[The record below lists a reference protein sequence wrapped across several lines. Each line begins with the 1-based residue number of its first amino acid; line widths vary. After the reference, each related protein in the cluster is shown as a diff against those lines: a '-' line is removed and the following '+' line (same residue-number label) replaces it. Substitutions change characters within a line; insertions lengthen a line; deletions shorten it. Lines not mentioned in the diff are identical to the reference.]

1 MRGATLRVRSARLHV
16 AAATLLLCAVGLP
29 AQTPAP
35 RTPPKAARQALNR
48 AEEAEGKKRIPEA
61 RQYYESAVALYPD
74 YAEAWCGLGL
84 LQAEQDEFAAAM
96 RSFRRALASDPK
108 QICPYLPLA
117 MLEHGAKDWPALLE
131 VTDRMLRLDSIDYP
145 LAHLL
150 NAVAHYNLGDYDEA
164 AKAARAAEALD
175 NRSFPEIWG
184 LLGWVEA
191 RRGNDAAAA
200 EQFQKYLKAAPMG
213 QGADLIREKLS
224 LLAARLPHVP
234 LASALTP
241 TFSVDADLVLVQF
254 EVVPRRGRSAP
265 QLTPGDIEIRE
276 GGVLQHVAI
285 LENAREDRSTVP
297 IEISL
302 LFDCSGSVTSAG
314 ALDPYVFQETIFDE
328 YPNISIAIY
337 AFSDK
342 LTRLTKP
349 TRDARV
355 LKKAMDAVLTV
366 PSSNTRLFGAIA
378 NAAQEAADGRSGV
391 ARKML
396 IFSDG
401 VSNSAD
407 QSDMKLRSDAAST
420 ARRLG
425 VPLYPVLLDTP
436 DAVESPRSGYVVD
449 SVGPSL
455 RSFAGLGAATAGRA
469 FLHIKPATAL
479 HEVLKF
485 LSDDVLPNT
494 YVAGYYPASP
504 GQDKPHEV
512 QVVLRD
518 RSKGE
523 LTGGSRIVVH

>member
-1 MRGATLRVRSARLHV
+1 MSRVTLRMSRAKLHV
-16 AAATLLLCAVGLP
+16 FAAPLLLSAVGLL
-29 AQTPAP
+29 AQTPSP
-35 RTPPKAARQALNR
+35 RNPPRAARQALKR

-61 RQYYESAVALYPD
+61 RRYFESAVAVYPE

-84 LQAEQDEFAAAM
+84 LQAEHDEFAAAI

-131 VTDRMLRLDSIDYP
+131 VTDRMLRLDPIDYP

-175 NRSFPEIWG
+175 DRNFPEIWG
-184 LLGWVEA
+184 VLGWVEA
-191 RRGNDAAAA
+191 RRRNDAAAA

-213 QGADLIREKLS
+213 SSADLIREKLA
-224 LLAARLPHVP
+224 LIAARSPHVP
-234 LASALTP
+234 LAPALTP
-241 TFSVDADLVLVQF
+241 TFSVDANLAIVQF
-254 EVVPRRGRSAP
+254 EVIPRRGRSAP
-265 QLTPGDIEIRE
+265 QLKPEDIEIRE
-276 GGVLQHVAI
+276 GGVPQRVAI
-285 LENAREDRSTVP
+285 LENAREDRSMVP
-297 IEISL
+297 MEISL

-328 YPNISIAIY
+328 YPNVSIAIY

-342 LTRLTKP
+342 LARLTKP

-355 LKKAMDAVLTV
+355 LKKAMDAVLRV
-366 PSSNTRLFGAIA
+366 PSSSTRLFGSIA
-378 NAAQEAADGRSGV
+378 DATQEAADGRSGV

-401 VSNSAD
+401 VSNSEN
-407 QSDMKLRSDAAST
+407 QSDMKLHSDAART

-425 VPLYPVLLDTP
+425 VVLYPVLLETP
-436 DAVESPRSGYVVD
+436 DAVEAPRSAYVVD

-469 FLHIKPATAL
+469 FLHIGPATAVQQ
-479 HEVLKF
+479 VLT
-485 LSDDVLPNT
+485 LMAEDVLPNT
-494 YVAGYYPASP
+494 YVTGYYPASP
-504 GQDKPHEV
+504 GEDKPHEV

-518 RSKGE
+518 KSKGE